1 MLNLSS
7 FFSENNFTFDLKLR
21 MSKGNI
27 VYTITPR
34 ESNRFGFYE
43 LKKIIAF
50 INYLKKKKQPKLKII
65 VNMGN
70 IVFVDKLTYI
80 LLECIASYAVN
91 EGFNIF
97 FNFSCKNNIWIE
109 GIKYSPLMYLSTN
122 NREEFNKHFKLDING
137 AHYRRLITVESN
149 KNFDAASK
157 LMQDI
162 ISFMKSIK
170 VSDECR
176 CTIAEV
182 ISELVD
188 NALEHGESDCLV
200 DLDITENYQ
209 KIPLPGEENE
219 DSQEDYYGVNIV
231 VVSFSKYLLNSKL
244 KRKMESM
251 EELTERYREIVKA
264 RETHSSKWNDDYGE
278 EDFYNI
284 TAFQHKI
291 TGRPQEQKTGGTGLT
306 KLLRTL
312 ELRSDAYNCYMITGE
327 KAVIFLHDCI
337 KYNEKDW
344 VGFNTENNYFE
355 HIPSKDSIMKNVFFL
370 PGTGY
375 NLNFVLRRENDE

>member
-1 MLNLSS
+1 M
-7 FFSENNFTFDLKLR
+7 
-21 MSKGNI
+21 
-27 VYTITPR
+27 
-34 ESNRFGFYE
+34 
-43 LKKIIAF
+43 
-50 INYLKKKKQPKLKII
+50 
-65 VNMGN
+65 
-70 IVFVDKLTYI
+70 
-80 LLECIASYAVN
+80 
-91 EGFNIF
+91 
-97 FNFSCKNNIWIE
+97 
-109 GIKYSPLMYLSTN
+109 
-122 NREEFNKHFKLDING
+122 
-137 AHYRRLITVESN
+137 
-149 KNFDAASK
+149 
-157 LMQDI
+157 
-162 ISFMKSIK
+162 
-170 VSDECR
+170 
-176 CTIAEV
+176 
-182 ISELVD
+182 
-188 NALEHGESDCLV
+188 
-200 DLDITENYQ
+200 
-209 KIPLPGEENE
+209 
-219 DSQEDYYGVNIV
+219 